1 LAYVSDRYTFTGAA
15 GQLVALSLNSTAF
28 DPYLY
33 LIGPDGAVL
42 AEDDDGG
49 DALNARI
56 PAGSGFF
63 RLARE
68 RRLHD

>member
-1 LAYVSDRYTFTGAA
+1 LEQQS
-15 GQLVALSLNSTAF
+15 ST

-49 DALNARI
+49 DAPERAHPGAQRFL
-56 PAGSGFF
+56 PAP
-63 RLARE
+63 RK

>member
-1 LAYVSDRYTFTGAA
+1 LAP
-15 GQLVALSLNSTAF
+15 LSLNSAAF

-49 DALNARI
+49 DAPERPHPGGQRFLPAR
-56 PAGSGFF
+56 ARAAST
-63 RLARE
+63 RLKSLRSS
-68 RRLHD
+68 R